1 MSLGDQNSGIPFLR
15 IPVDEFQMVSVSQ
28 EIHFAVANSLSGN
41 FACQVSCFFEGI
53 MRFLAR
59 ESLDLIV
66 IHKTSIFG
74 TFIDDP
80 FSLKPESPCAAFQ
93 LGLPFSTAYLLHS

>member
-1 MSLGDQNSGIPFLR
+1 MSLGSQNSGLPFLR

-28 EIHFAVANSLSGN
+28 EIHIAANSLSGN
-41 FACQVSCFFEGI
+41 FACQVSCSFGGRI

-59 ESLDLIV
+59 ESLDLIA
-66 IHKTSIFG
+66 ILKTSIFG

-80 FSLKPESPCAAFQ
+80 FSPKPECPCVAFQ
-93 LGLPFSTAYLLHS
+93 SGLPFSTVYLLHS